1 MSVKNGLMD
10 VDGRGAISCQRST
23 GGRKQA
29 KRRIIIMEQVEA
41 GVWCF
46 VDGRGETMARDELLE
61 STVSCKRAK

>member
-10 VDGRGAISCQRST
+10 VDGRGGISCQKST

-29 KRRIIIMEQVEA
+29 KRRMIMEQVEA
-41 GVWCF
+41 AVWCF